1 MKQSSRNIYKEFCEI
16 SSVGFVHHEM
26 IYDSNGQAIDYKFL
40 DANKAY
46 ENITGLK
53 LKSILGKTVREILP
67 NITDDPFNWIEQFN
81 SVVTNKKKITLE
93 QYSEPLKKRFNLEAH
108 AYNENEF
115 VVFLYDHSDKFSTKE
130 ANEEFFELNPDLL
143 CIADQNGNFIKVNH
157 AWEVLLGYSKT
168 FLESS
173 KFLDFI
179 HPDDITA
186 TINEMSILKE
196 GRITFRFT
204 NRYRC
209 KDGTYKHIEWHSR
222 PKGDLIYA
230 AARDVSDV
238 VNREN
243 RAKTDHDFISY
254 VTEIATSYINLPLDD
269 IKVNIQDSLK
279 KIGQFAYAD
288 RAFIFKYDWERNICI
303 NTYEWTKKSISKS
316 IAALQEVG
324 IGELDDLPE
333 KHKSSKP
340 YHIKDVS
347 KLPNKSKLKSH
358 LIEQNIQCVATFPI
372 YHTQKCI
379 GFVGIE
385 KVQSKEFFSDQ
396 EIQLLYLYANVLTNL
411 YHRSLVENK
420 LIEER
425 NKLQHV
431 LDSTGAGTW
440 EWDVRTDILT
450 INNVW
455 ASLIGYELN
464 ELSSHTFDSYANVTF
479 TTWKSLVHPIDLAN
493 ALKDINLHLLGR
505 ISQYNV
511 NFRMKH
517 KAGHWVWINSLG
529 RITEFN
535 EQGKGIRMY
544 GIHIDLTQS
553 KEKEIAIQESETKY
567 RILADHTFHW
577 EFWIS
582 PTGKHIYHSKSCE
595 IFTGFSPSK
604 FLSNQEF
611 LFDCLHPEDL
621 EKYKEHQKEALSNTK
636 KINGQKNHAPYIL
649 RFKHKNGEYKL
660 FQHVCKPVFDESGSF
675 LGVRGTNIDITEQEK
690 LKERVLLSEEKYRS
704 LFNESP
710 LPLYVFSN
718 DNFRILNVNK
728 AAEILFGYSKEELL
742 NMTALDL
749 RDKNEVKRL
758 TEKLQRENSEEYS
771 YFGVW
776 RYLTKEGKTI
786 IADKHSKLID
796 YEGAPARLTMIHDI
810 TEQFHLQKEIEENKN
825 LLSSIFENSGT
836 LIYMKDTDG
845 RYTMINRL
853 WEETTEIERARVL
866 GKTDWELFDEE
877 TATQFVNNDQEVLL
891 TGISKETEEILSKN
905 GLSRYFITIKFP
917 IKNAE
922 NEIVG
927 ICGISTEITDRKYSE
942 EAIRKLSRAVEQS
955 PASIVITDTLGN
967 IEYVNKKF
975 SDVTGYSFKEA
986 IYKNPR
992 ILKSGDKTQQEYEEL
1007 WNTILNGQEW
1017 KGEFQN
1023 RKKDGSLYWESATI
1037 SAIKDEH
1044 GIITHFLAV
1053 KEDITNKKENEKLLR
1068 ESEETFRKLYED
1080 TRDAILLMRDFKIVS
1095 CNHAAVEMM
1104 EASSKEVILGS
1115 TPKDISPEKQPDG
1128 SISEDVAK
1136 EYIQEA
1142 LEKGYKRFEWLST
1155 TLKGNLIYQE
1165 VTLMPITLKGE
1176 ELLHVTWRDIS
1187 ERKEAELRIIKSES
1201 RYRLLAENASDV
1213 IWILNL
1219 SKNKFTYISPSIYE
1233 LRGLTV
1239 EEALAEKM
1247 EDSMTPE
1254 SLKHVQERTAANIME
1269 FISQKGQNDF
1279 HEINEIQQ
1287 PCKDGRIIWVE
1298 VSTRF
1303 SFNEE
1308 GDIEV
1313 VGVSR
1318 NIEERKKVELER
1330 VAYANS
1336 IKESKEQLEELA
1348 ENSRTVV
1355 WEIDLTG
1362 TFKYVSKVAS
1372 KVYGY
1377 EPEEIIGKKTIFDLH
1392 PEKGKQA
1399 FIDKIMSFQ
1408 HQTELGINVE
1418 NPIETKSGKIIWVNS
1433 NALPVKDELGDIIGY
1448 RGTDVDITERK
1459 EAEIAI
1465 EEKNKQL
1472 NLVIDNIPGAVFNA
1486 KNDQNFTLNF
1496 ISPFIENITGY
1507 KPVEINREKTISFID
1522 LVHHDDLPKR
1532 VKAMQD
1538 AYNERRKYTCSYKM
1552 LNKRGNFHWVYEIGE
1567 FKFEEEASFH
1577 EISIDGILFDITEK
1591 IAAEEEK
1598 VTAVLAAT
1606 DEERSRI
1613 AHELHEGLQQTLVA
1627 AKMNLEL
1634 LQKEIYLLSPGTQ
1647 SNFDKGLE
1655 LIRDGI
1661 KETRSISHSLV
1672 PKQVKEVG
1680 LVAAIENLTVNIGKK
1695 INCNYYYQND
1705 LEILN
1710 DAMALNL
1717 YRIVQESVTNVLK
1730 HAKATKLFINL
1741 IKENNFLI
1749 LTIEDNGL
1757 GFDVESLNKSGKGIG
1772 LLAMKNRATAIGAT
1786 MDISS
1791 EIGKGTL
1798 ISIEVP
1804 ISEKA
1809 EA

>member
-1 MKQSSRNIYKEFCEI
+1 MKKISKNIYKEFCEM

-26 IYDSNGQAIDYKFL
+26 IYDSDGQAIDYKFL

-46 ENITGLK
+46 QDITGLE
-53 LKSILGKTVREILP
+53 LKNILGKTIREILP
-67 NITDDPFNWIEQFN
+67 SITEDSFNWVELFGN
-81 SVVTNKKKITLE
+81 VVKNKKKVSLE
-93 QYSEPLKKRFNLEAH
+93 QYSAPLKKRFNLEAH
-108 AYNENEF
+108 AYNEREF
-115 VVFLYDHSDKFSTKE
+115 IVFLYELSDKFSTRE

-143 CIADQNGNFIKVNH
+143 CIADLQGNFIKVNQ

-168 FLESS
+168 FLECS

-179 HPDDITA
+179 HPDDLEA
-186 TINEMSILKE
+186 TLSQMSSLKE
-196 GRITFRFT
+196 GEIVFRFI
-204 NRYRC
+204 NRYKC
-209 KDGTYKHIEWHSR
+209 KDGTYKYIEWHSR

-238 VNREN
+238 INREK

-254 VTEIATSYINLPLDD
+254 VTEIATSYINLPLDE
-269 IKVNIQDSLK
+269 IEINIQLSLK
-279 KIGQFAYAD
+279 KIGEFSNAD
-288 RAFIFKYDWERNICI
+288 RAFIFKYDWDKNICI
-303 NTYEWTKKSISKS
+303 NTYEWTRLNVSKS
-316 IAALQEVG
+316 IASLQEVRNA
-324 IGELDDLPE
+324 ELDDLSE
-333 KHKSSKP
+333 KHKVNKP
-340 YHIKDVS
+340 YHIEDVT
-347 KLPNKSKLKSH
+347 KLSNKSSLKKH
-358 LIEQNIQCVATFPI
+358 LEEQGIQCVATFPI
-372 YHTQKCI
+372 YHTNKCL

-385 KVQSKEFFSDQ
+385 KVQSKEFFTNQ
-396 EIQLLYLYANVLTNL
+396 EIQLLHLYANVVSNL
-411 YHRSLVENK
+411 YHRSRVEYK
-420 LIEER
+420 LLEER

-431 LDSTGAGTW
+431 LNSTGAGTW
-440 EWDVRTDILT
+440 EWDVRTDELI

-455 ASLIGYELN
+455 ASLIGYDLN
-464 ELSSHTFDSYANVTF
+464 ELSSVIFENYAIVPF
-479 TTWKSLVHPIDLAN
+479 PTWKGLVHPDDLPN

-505 ISQYNV
+505 INQYNV

-535 EQGKGIRMY
+535 EQGKGTKMY

-553 KEKEIAIQESETKY
+553 KEKEIAVQESETKY
-567 RILADHTFHW
+567 RTLADHTFHW
-577 EFWIS
+577 EFWID
-582 PTGKHIYHSKSCE
+582 PTGKAVYHSKSCE

-604 FLSNQEF
+604 FLNDKNF
-611 LFDCLHPEDL
+611 LFSRLHPEDL
-621 EKYKEHQKEALSNTK
+621 KKYEEHQADAL
-636 KINGQKNHAPYIL
+636 KNHKVTHTQDKGNRYTL

-660 FQHVCKPVFDESGSF
+660 FQHVSKPVYDQNGSF
-675 LGVRGTNIDITEQEK
+675 LGIRGTNIDITEQEILREK
-690 LKERVLLSEEKYRS
+690 AAQSEEKYRS
-704 LFNESP
+704 LFDESP
-710 LPLYVFSN
+710 LPLYVFSQ
-718 DNFRILNVNK
+718 DNFKILNANK
-728 AAEILFGYSKEELL
+728 AVENLFGYSKEELL
-742 NMTALDL
+742 KMTALDI
-749 RDKNEVKRL
+749 RDKNEANRL
-758 TEKLQRENSEEYS
+758 TDKLKNEASEEYS

-810 TEQFHLQKEIEENKN
+810 TEQFHLQKEIEESKN

-836 LIYMKDTDG
+836 LIYMKDKQG
-845 RYTMINRL
+845 RYTMVNRL
-853 WEETTEIERARVL
+853 WEETAEIERARVI
-866 GKTDWELFDEE
+866 GKTDWELFNEE
-877 TATQFVNNDQEVLL
+877 TAMQFVNNDQDVLF
-891 TGISKETEEILSKN
+891 TGISKEAEEILTKN
-905 GLSRYFITIKFP
+905 GDSRYFITIKFP

-967 IEYVNKKF
+967 IEYVNKRF
-975 SDVTGYSFKEA
+975 TEITGYTFKEVVN
-986 IYKNPR
+986 KNPR
-992 ILKSGDKTQQEYEEL
+992 ILKSGDKSKQDYEIL
-1007 WNTILNGQEW
+1007 WEKIINGGEW

-1023 RKKDGSLYWESATI
+1023 RKKDGTLFWESATI
-1037 SAIKDEH
+1037 SGIKDEN
-1044 GIITHFLAV
+1044 GIITHFLGV
-1053 KEDITNKKENEKLLR
+1053 KEDITERKQNEKLLR
-1068 ESEETFRKLYED
+1068 ENEETFRKLYED
-1080 TRDAILLMRDFKIVS
+1080 TKDPILLMKGGKFVS
-1095 CNHAAVEMM
+1095 CNNAAVDMM
-1104 EASSKEVILGS
+1104 EASSKEALLGS
-1115 TPKDISPEKQPDG
+1115 TPKDISPENQPDG
-1128 SISEDVAK
+1128 TPSEDLAK

-1142 LEKGYKRFEWLST
+1142 FEKGYKRFEWLSI
-1155 TLKGNLIYQE
+1155 TLKGNLIYLE

-1187 ERKEAELRIIKSES
+1187 ERKEAELRIVKSES

-1213 IWILNL
+1213 IWVYNL

-1239 EEALAEKM
+1239 EDALAEKM
-1247 EDSMTPE
+1247 EDTMTPE
-1254 SLKHVQERTAANIME
+1254 SFKHVQERTSANIME

-1303 SFNEE
+1303 SFTEE

-1330 VAYANS
+1330 IAYANS

-1355 WEIDLTG
+1355 WEIDLAG
-1362 TFKYVSKVAS
+1362 TYKFVSRVAS

-1377 EPEEIIGKKTIFDLH
+1377 KPEEIIGKKTIFDLH

-1399 FIDKIMSFQ
+1399 FIEKITSFKDQ
-1408 HQTELGINVE
+1408 PELGINVE
-1418 NPIETKSGKIIWVNS
+1418 NPIQTKSGKIIWVNS
-1433 NALPVKDELGDIIGY
+1433 NGIPIKDELGDIIGY

-1459 EAEIAI
+1459 QAEIAI

-1472 NLVIDNIPGAVFNA
+1472 SLVINNIPGAVFNA
-1486 KNDQNFTLNF
+1486 KNDQNFTVTF
-1496 ISPFIENITGY
+1496 ISHFIENITGY
-1507 KPVEINREKTISFID
+1507 KPEEINRDKVISFID

-1532 VKAMQD
+1532 AKAMED

-1552 LNKRGNFHWVYEIGE
+1552 LNKSGNFHWVYEIGE

-1577 EISIDGILFDITEK
+1577 EINVDGILFDITEK

-1606 DEERSRI
+1606 DEERGRI

-1634 LQKEIYLLSPGTQ
+1634 LQKEIDLLSPGTQ

-1655 LIRDGI
+1655 LLRDGI

-1680 LVAAIENLTVNIGKK
+1680 LVAAIENLTTNIGKK
-1695 INCNYYYQND
+1695 INCSYYYQND

-1710 DAMALNL
+1710 DATALNL

-1730 HAKATKLFINL
+1730 HAKATKLYINL
-1741 IKENNFLI
+1741 TKENNFLI

-1772 LLAMKNRATAIGAT
+1772 LLAMKNRAVAIGAS

-1804 ISEKA
+1804 ISEKD